1 QPDQGALE
9 STDCLCSACRLGLY
23 HRLLGP
29 SRDYYSVRA
38 ILMGRKTEDERRRS
52 AIPSFVLRPSPI
64 HQKSSDGV
72 LRVGRQDLQESR
84 PVGLAQFGEEA
95 REVERLPAEYERAI
109 LPRPGVTGPVPRQLD
124 AVEVWV

>member
-1 QPDQGALE
+1 AQPEPAHVVVGERDCHSSILSIRQQIRRAPQQPDQGALE

-64 HQKSSDGV
+64 HQKSSDG
-72 LRVGRQDLQESR
+72 
-84 PVGLAQFGEEA
+84 
-95 REVERLPAEYERAI
+95 
-109 LPRPGVTGPVPRQLD
+109 
-124 AVEVWV
+124 